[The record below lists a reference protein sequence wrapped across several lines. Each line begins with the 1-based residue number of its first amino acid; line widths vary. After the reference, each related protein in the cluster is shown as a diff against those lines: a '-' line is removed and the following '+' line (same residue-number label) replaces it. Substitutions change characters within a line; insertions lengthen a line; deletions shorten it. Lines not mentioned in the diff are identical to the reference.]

1 MKISLSPNI
10 IKLLFFYI
18 FSVLCLQIVEMA
30 LPVSITKF
38 VLLIVLTVISI
49 NILRRKYKAGA
60 TFFLTALAGILYL
73 CIYFFTLRD
82 IVSYVYPPIIVAAI
96 GSLLLDNSQ
105 KNMECTRWN
114 SINKFIFMY
123 ILINIIFFILRID
136 ACFQDAGVQQFKGF
150 LPHTNMLGAIL
161 VSFYLIIFWQKG
173 MLAGIN
179 KCLIVLLILG
189 TYSRTFIALTAML
202 VALQLIGVYRRKL
215 PFMGK
220 LMIGIILLALMGYP
234 LFTLMVTYVPA
245 LARFRLHGFTGNGRQ
260 YLSEAY
266 WNTIKGSN
274 LKDLILGT
282 HLPETYLKNIE
293 MDFPHSFTEN
303 SYMGITL
310 LFGLVGAFFFLAI
323 LCRIFK
329 QVRSAQAACVVIVCL
344 TPLLM
349 QDILLSVQTGILY
362 VFSVLCVVYRD
373 PKRQRH
379 LCSQS

>member
-18 FSVLCLQIVEMA
+18 FSVLYLQIIELA
-30 LPVSITKF
+30 LPFSITKF
-38 VLLIVLTVISI
+38 ILMIVLMVLAI
-49 NILRRKYKAGA
+49 NILRKKYKAGA
-60 TFFLTALAGILYL
+60 LVFLTSLVGSLYL
-73 CIYFFTLRD
+73 CIYFFTFRE
-82 IVSYVYPPIIVAAI
+82 IISYVYPPVMVAAI

-105 KNMECTRWN
+105 KNMDCIRWD
-114 SINKFIFMY
+114 SINKFIFIY
-123 ILINIIFFILRID
+123 ILINIIFFILRIN

-150 LPHTNMLGAIL
+150 LPHTNMLGAVL
-161 VSFYLIIFWQKG
+161 VSLYLVIFWQKG

-220 LMIGIILLALMGYP
+220 LMIGIILLILMGYP
-234 LFTLMVTYVPA
+234 LFKLMVTYVPA

-282 HLPETYLKNIE
+282 HLPETYLKNIQ

-310 LFGLVGAFFFLAI
+310 MFGLAGAFFFLAI

-329 QVRSAQAACVVIVCL
+329 QVRSAQAACVVIVCM

-349 QDILLSVQTGILY
+349 QDMLLSVQTGILY
-362 VFSVLCVVYRD
+362 VFSVLCVIYQD